1 MKRQARA
8 RRLLPQFSLILLV
21 STLGIVHI
29 SQLDAQGQT
38 KESEAILTADS
49 LESIT
54 CKPLDESRKRI
65 SVVIEANKKT
75 RDKKVLPE
83 TITVGFNGE
92 PVDFKSTGRGRY
104 QAIGR
109 LKGSEYL
116 DTTES
121 LDLAQG
127 FVRTEHPKRGNAE
140 MALRCNTRSV
150 SCKQDCR
157 STKSHTPCI
166 ICFETCGID
175 WEK

>member
-1 MKRQARA
+1 MKRQPKG
-8 RRLLPQFSLILLV
+8 RRLLPPVSLFLLV
-21 STLGIVHI
+21 SALGVVYV
-29 SQLDAQGQT
+29 SQLNTQGQT
-38 KESEAILTADS
+38 NESVAILTADS

-54 CKPLDESRKRI
+54 CKPIDDSRKRI

-92 PVDFKSTGRGRY
+92 PVDFKSTGSGQY

-109 LKGSEYL
+109 LKGGEYL
-116 DTTES
+116 DTTET
-121 LDLAQG
+121 LDLAHG
-127 FVRTEHPKRGNAE
+127 FVRTGHPKRGNAE
-140 MALRCNTRSV
+140 MSLRCNTRSV